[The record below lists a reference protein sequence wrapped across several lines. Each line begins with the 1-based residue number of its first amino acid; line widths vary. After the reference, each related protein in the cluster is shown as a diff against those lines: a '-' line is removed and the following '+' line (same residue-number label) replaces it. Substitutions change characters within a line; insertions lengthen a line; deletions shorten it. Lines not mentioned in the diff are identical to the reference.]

1 MTEQARNALGALA
14 RLPIEQFPDE
24 TDDYVLFKMGRDNFI
39 TIGHVRDA
47 RAALAT
53 IVEPAIPMREQNS

>member
-24 TDDYVLFKMGRDNFI
+24 TDDYVLFKMGRDNI

-53 IVEPAIPMREQNS
+53 IVEPAITMREQCND